1 MKKRVLSV
9 FGLALVAL
17 ALVGV
22 TQRQFIKDYYVV
34 YTQDLDSQADVLAQN
49 LALTSDGSF
58 LYKASQPKIQSSEA
72 FNQSCKSVSHEHS
85 IVLGCYTRQRIF
97 IYNVADTRL
106 NGVKEVTAAH
116 ELLHAVYERMPQ
128 NEKNELNKTLTA
140 TAESIDDQRFN
151 DTLEEYRRTEPGQ
164 LENEL
169 HSILGTEIA
178 VLPAKLEDHY
188 RKYFTNRSQIVS
200 YAKQYE
206 DSFTSL
212 DSKIKQYD
220 QQLTDLK
227 NQKESLES
235 SLNQSQS
242 DIESERARLDQL
254 KSSNQTEE
262 YNAAVPSY
270 NAKIQAYNNDIA
282 ALKQIINSYNQL
294 VEARNALAST
304 QNDLVKQLDSSYDS
318 L

>member
-1 MKKRVLSV
+1 MKKRVFSV
-9 FGLALVAL
+9 FGLVLVAFTL
-17 ALVGV
+17 LGV
-22 TQRQFIKDYYVV
+22 TQRQTIKDYYIVQ
-34 YTQDLDSQADVLAQN
+34 TQPLGNQSSALAQN
-49 LALTSDGSF
+49 LSLTPNASF
-58 LYKASQPKIQSSEA
+58 LYKASQPQVQPAEA
-72 FNQSCKSVSHEHS
+72 FNQSCKSVAHEHS
-85 IVLGCYTRQRIF
+85 IVLGCYSRQRIY

-116 ELLHAVYERMPQ
+116 ELLHAAYERMSQ
-128 NEKNELNKTLTA
+128 KEKTELNKTLTA
-140 TAESIDDQRFN
+140 TADSIDDQRFK
-151 DTLEEYRRTEPGQ
+151 DTLAEYRRTEPGQ

-178 VLPAKLEDHY
+178 VLPTKLEEHY

-220 QQLTDLK
+220 QQLADLK
-227 NQKESLES
+227 AQKELQEN
-235 SLNQSQS
+235 SLNQLQT

-254 KSSNQTEE
+254 KNSNETEE
-262 YNAAVPSY
+262 YNAAVPGY
-270 NAKIQAYNNDIA
+270 NAKIQTYNSDITT
-282 ALKQIINSYNQL
+282 LKQIIQSYNQI
-294 VEARNALAST
+294 VEARNSLAST
-304 QNDLVKQLDSSYDS
+304 QNDLVKQLDSSYKS